1 MAASAACVQQ
11 EQPDD
16 GVLRQVEI
24 ASDNAPAVPAAL
36 EVGDSLDVTLFDD
49 RKVTLTLCE
58 RVSSFNGATSF
69 LATADGYD
77 GQFMAVVV
85 CMDGRIQID
94 IQEFL
99 SGRVYSVFSSPERT
113 VVREIY
119 SRQLPCTCADSPEAP
134 RHAGLLSTRTALRTK
149 AAAAVEPLK
158 GSSGATTVDILV
170 VYDTLAAEWAKSQ
183 GGGVNAFAEVQVQK
197 MNAVLAN
204 TNLDQGFRFRL
215 VGVYEVGGSAGG
227 SVIRALEAA
236 QSGDIE
242 LNGVRWNG
250 VHAKRDEVSADIVCV
265 LVDNGLSYGTT
276 GIGFSLYQDSLGF
289 SEYAYNASLIRAV
302 ATGQT
307 MTHEVGHN
315 MGAGHAT
322 VMADV
327 ENRGPQYY
335 DYSSGYYFTG
345 ADGDGYHTIMAYSSD
360 GYGNYYT
367 PVPFFS
373 SPAYTYKSVP
383 VGDEFHDNSFTLWQ
397 TFPEVALYRE
407 PVHCTV
413 TFGKNGGTGGDD
425 YVTATTGKPMP
436 TPRTA
441 PTLKGWSFG
450 GYWDTLACD
459 AKGNPLGKQ
468 YYNSKM
474 ESVRAWDKTAATT
487 LWAKWTVKVTL
498 GKNGGTGGD
507 SVVTVIKGQPFPK
520 RTMPTKSGWVF
531 GGYWDTVVLDAN
543 GNPKGKQYY
552 NAKMESVR
560 NWDRTTAGTLWA
572 KWTCKVNLGKNG
584 GTGGDDYVTAIYGQP
599 FPART
604 MPKKSG
610 CDFGGYWVSSK
621 NGIGQ
626 CYNPDG
632 TGTASMKWT
641 IGGTP
646 TIWALWTKTSACVE
660 LPAPVARRAA
670 TVATTAAPETAL

>member
-1 MAASAACVQQ
+1 M
-11 EQPDD
+11 
-16 GVLRQVEI
+16 RQVEI

-36 EVGDSLDVTLFDD
+36 EVGDSIVVTLFDD
-49 RKVTLTLCE
+49 CKVTLALCE

-77 GQFMAVVV
+77 GQFVAVVV
-85 CMDGRIQID
+85 CMDGCINID
-94 IQEFL
+94 IQDFL

-113 VVREIY
+113 VVREID

-134 RHAGLLSTRTALRTK
+134 RHAGLLSTRTALRART
-149 AAAAVEPLK
+149 AAAVEPLK
-158 GSSGATTVDILV
+158 GSSGSTTVDILV

-197 MNAVLAN
+197 MNVVLAN

-227 SVIRALEAA
+227 SVFRALEAA

-265 LVDNGLSYGTT
+265 LVDNGMAYGTT
-276 GIGFSLYQDSLGF
+276 GIGYSLYQDSWDF

-322 VMADV
+322 AIADV

-345 ADGDGYHTIMAYSSD
+345 SDGEGYYTIMSYSSD

-367 PVPFFS
+367 PAPFFS
-373 SPAYTYKSVP
+373 SPDYTYKSVP
-383 VGDEFHDNSFTLWQ
+383 VGDELHDNALTLWQ

-407 PVHCTV
+407 PVHCKV
-413 TFGKNGGTGGDD
+413 AFGKNGGTGGDD
-425 YVTATTGKPMP
+425 YVTAITGKPMP

-441 PTLKGWSFG
+441 PTLPGWTFA
-450 GYWDTLACD
+450 GYWDTVVVD
-459 AKGNPLGKQ
+459 ESGNPKGKQ
-468 YYNSKM
+468 YYDASMK
-474 ESVRAWDKTAATT
+474 SVRAWDKQGDAT
-487 LWAKWTVKVTL
+487 LWAKWTCKVAL
-498 GKNGGTGGD
+498 GKNGGAGGD
-507 SVVTVIKGQPFPK
+507 DYVTVTKGQPMPMP
-520 RTMPTKSGWVF
+520 RTAPTRTGWVF

-552 NAKMESVR
+552 NAKMKSVR
-560 NWDRTTAGTLWA
+560 AWDKPSAATLWA
-572 KWTCKVNLGKNG
+572 KWTVCVNLGKNG
-584 GTGGDDYVTAIYGQP
+584 GIGGDDYVTVTYNQP
-599 FPART
+599 FPKRT
-604 MPKKSG
+604 MPKKPG
-610 CDFGGYWVSSK
+610 YAFGGYWMSS
-621 NGIGQ
+621 NNRIGQ
-626 CYNPDG
+626 CYDADG
-632 TGTASMKWT
+632 AGTSTMKWT
-641 IGGTP
+641 TGGSP
-646 TIWALWTKTSACVE
+646 TIWALWTK
-660 LPAPVARRAA
+660 
-670 TVATTAAPETAL
+670 